1 MHYNGHQICMHPK
14 VSYFKQAKTSK
25 TSNQNSMKEIPP
37 TSPLI
42 SETLAASS
50 KKLIDF

>member
-1 MHYNGHQICMHPK
+1 MHPK
-14 VSYFKQAKTSK
+14 VSYVKQGKTLKTSY
-25 TSNQNSMKEIPP
+25 QNSMKEIPP

-42 SETLAASS
+42 TETLAVSS

>member
-1 MHYNGHQICMHPK
+1 MHPK
-14 VSYFKQAKTSK
+14 VSYVKHGKTLKTSY
-25 TSNQNSMKEIPP
+25 QNSMKEIPP

-42 SETLAASS
+42 TETLAASS